1 MRIGILGDIHANAEA
16 LNAVVAAM
24 RNDGV
29 EQWVQVGDIVGY
41 GPEPSVCIDIVK
53 ELGCITCLG
62 NHDAAVLDRLDTS
75 YFNNFARAAIHWT
88 QPRLRASD
96 LEFLGNLEL
105 VVRRPPFT
113 VVHGTMHLPEQFG
126 YVISPVEALDSLAHQ
141 DTQLCFVGHSHVPA
155 IYLRRDTSPDD
166 IHVVPHSE
174 AEISYRGFDRVLMNV
189 GSVGQPRDEDPR
201 AAYGLVDTELEIA
214 SIRRVHYDIATVQ
227 RKIRDAG
234 LPEVLANRLAL
245 GV

>member
-16 LNAVVAAM
+16 LRAVVAAM
-24 RNDGV
+24 RADGV

-41 GPEPSVCIDIVK
+41 GPEPSVCIDIVR
-53 ELGCITCLG
+53 ELGCVTCMG

-88 QPRLRASD
+88 RTRLRPED
-96 LEFLGNLEL
+96 LAFLGGLEL
-105 VVRRPPFT
+105 VVKKPPFT
-113 VVHGTMHLPEQFG
+113 VVHGTMHMPEQFG
-126 YVISPVEALDSLAHQ
+126 YVISAVEALDSLEHQ

-155 IYLRRDTSPDD
+155 IYLRRDAAPDD
-166 IHVVPHSE
+166 IHAVPHSE
-174 AEISYRGFDRVLMNV
+174 AEISIRGFDKVLMNV

-201 AAYGLVDTELEIA
+201 AAYGLVDTELQLA
-214 SIRRVHYDIATVQ
+214 AIRRVAYDIPGVQ
-227 RKIRDAG
+227 KKIIAAG

>member
-1 MRIGILGDIHANAEA
+1 MRIGILGDIHANTEA
-16 LNAVVAAM
+16 LQAVVAAL
-24 RNDGV
+24 RAEGV
-29 EQWVQVGDIVGY
+29 DTWVQVGDIVGY
-41 GPEPSVCIDIVK
+41 GPEPSLCIDMVR

-62 NHDAAVLDRLDTS
+62 NHDAAVLGRLDIS
-75 YFNNFARAAIHWT
+75 YFNNFARAAIEWT
-88 QPRLRASD
+88 RPRLRPSD
-96 LEFLGNLEL
+96 LEFLGGLEL

-155 IYLRRDTSPDD
+155 IYLRRDATPDD
-166 IHVVPHSE
+166 LEVVPHSE
-174 AEISYRGFDRVLMNV
+174 AEICYRGFDKVLMNV

-201 AAYGLVDTELEIA
+201 AAYGIVDTEQQIA
-214 SIRRVHYDIATVQ
+214 AIRRVDYDIAGVQ
-227 RKIRDAG
+227 RKIRAAG

>member
-16 LNAVVAAM
+16 LRAVVEAM
-24 RNDGV
+24 QNEGID
-29 EQWVQVGDIVGY
+29 QWVQVGDIVGY
-41 GPEPSVCIDIVK
+41 GPEPSICIDIVRD
-53 ELGCITCLG
+53 LGCITCMG

-88 QPRLRASD
+88 RTQLQPRD
-96 LEFLGNLEL
+96 IEFLSALEL

-126 YVISPVEALDSLAHQ
+126 YVISPVEALDSLEHQ
-141 DTQLCFVGHSHVPA
+141 DTQICFVGHSHVPA
-155 IYLRRDTSPDD
+155 IYLRRDATPDD

-174 AEISYRGFDRVLMNV
+174 AEISIRGFDKVLMNV

-201 AAYGLVDTELEIA
+201 AAYGFVDTELEIA
-214 SIRRVHYDIATVQ
+214 AIRRVHYDIPGVQ
-227 RKIRDAG
+227 KKILAAG